1 MQPTEDELLARLRA
15 GDETAFSMV
24 VERHHTAMLRLART
38 FVPDEQ
44 AAEDVVQETWAAVV
58 QGLASFE
65 GRSSFRTWLYRILVN
80 RAKTRGVKDARTVP
94 FSVLAQ
100 RESGVVEEAVDP
112 ARFSQEP
119 PGWLDHW
126 TEEPRRWALSAE
138 DYILMAEVQE
148 RVRISIMGLP
158 PAQRVV
164 IALRDV
170 EGWPASDVAELL
182 DISDGNMR
190 VLLHR
195 ARARVRRALEEYF
208 DGR

>member
-1 MQPTEDELLARLRA
+1 
-15 GDETAFSMV
+15 
-24 VERHHTAMLRLART
+24 MLRLART